1 LATDPKREEL
11 RVQQTKAVLVAVLDA
26 AQKNNREHALDE
38 LAGLVKTAGVKVV
51 GTMTQVRSKLIPAT
65 LLGKGKLEELKLL
78 LDSSGADLVVFDN
91 SLTPAQSR
99 NIEKETGRIIV
110 DRSEVIL
117 DIFANRAR
125 TYEARLQVEL
135 AQLQY
140 FRNRLRRR
148 WSHLERIEGGVGAGR
163 GPGETQIETDRR
175 LIDRRIA
182 ELKKRLAEVEKRR
195 ERTVSARHEQMTVSI
210 VGYTNAGKSTLM
222 NALTGAD
229 VLVADKLFATLDT
242 RTRRWQL
249 PKWGEVLL
257 SDTVGFVRNLPHDL
271 VASFRST
278 LEEARHADLLLHVV
292 DAADPE
298 AEAQVDTVNR
308 VLEEIGVDSSNALIV
323 LNKMDKVRDRAVV
336 DVLRRR
342 FQESISISAATGD
355 GLDRLGDAVAARL
368 ADGYVDVAVETGAGN
383 GRLLAYLAD
392 HAEIKSREYTDSR
405 VTLVCRVP
413 KALVNRLSDEETVV
427 TVRNGLAPAPTNDK
441 AVAHEQFN

>member
-1 LATDPKREEL
+1 LTTDPKREEL
-11 RVQQTKAVLVAVLDA
+11 RVQQSKAVLVAVLDA
-26 AQKNNREHALDE
+26 AQKNGRDHALDE

-51 GTMTQVRSKLIPAT
+51 GRMTQVRSRMIPAT
-65 LLGKGKLEELKLL
+65 CLGKGKLDELKLL
-78 LDSSGADLVVFDN
+78 LDSSGANLVVFDN

-99 NIEKETGRIIV
+99 NLEKETGRIIV

-117 DIFANRAR
+117 DIFASRAR

-182 ELKKRLAEVEKRR
+182 ELKKRLADVEKRR
-195 ERTVSARHEQMTVSI
+195 ERTVSARREQMTVSI

-222 NALTGAD
+222 NALTGAE
-229 VLVADKLFATLDT
+229 VYVADKLFATLDT

-298 AEAQVDTVNR
+298 AESQIDTVNR
-308 VLEEIGVDSSNALIV
+308 VLEEIGVDSSNSLII
-323 LNKMDKVRDRAVV
+323 LNKMDMVRDRAIV

-342 FQESISISAATGD
+342 FEESVSISAATGE

-368 ADGYVDVAVETGAGN
+368 ADGYVDIEIETGAGN

-392 HAEIKSREYTDSR
+392 HAEIMSRAYTDSR

-413 KALVNRLSDEETVV
+413 KGLADRLGDEETVV
-427 TVRNGLAPAPTNDK
+427 TKRNGFSPSPTNGRSS
-441 AVAHEQFN
+441 VHEHQN

>member
-1 LATDPKREEL
+1 
-11 RVQQTKAVLVAVLDA
+11 
-26 AQKNNREHALDE
+26 
-38 LAGLVKTAGVKVV
+38 
-51 GTMTQVRSKLIPAT
+51 
-65 LLGKGKLEELKLL
+65 
-78 LDSSGADLVVFDN
+78 
-91 SLTPAQSR
+91 
-99 NIEKETGRIIV
+99 
-110 DRSEVIL
+110 
-117 DIFANRAR
+117 
-125 TYEARLQVEL
+125 
-135 AQLQY
+135 
-140 FRNRLRRR
+140 
-148 WSHLERIEGGVGAGR
+148 
-163 GPGETQIETDRR
+163 
-175 LIDRRIA
+175 
-182 ELKKRLAEVEKRR
+182 
-195 ERTVSARHEQMTVSI
+195 MTVSI

-298 AEAQVDTVNR
+298 AESQVDTVNR
-308 VLEEIGVDSSNALIV
+308 VLEEIGVDSSNSLIV

-342 FQESISISAATGD
+342 FQESVSISAATGD
-355 GLDRLGDAVAARL
+355 GMDRLGEAVAARL
-368 ADGYVDVAVETGAGN
+368 ADGYVEVAVETGAGN

-405 VTLVCRVP
+405 VTLMCRVP
-413 KALVNRLSDEETVV
+413 KALVDRLADEETVV
-427 TVRNGLAPAPTNDK
+427 TVKNGFAPAPTNGQ
-441 AVAHEQFN
+441 AVTHEQLN